1 MPFKSSLE
9 KAKKGFMVSGKLD
22 GELFPEHN
30 SSGSGT
36 GGHLS
41 ANEISG
47 LEQWAEISTTTSGK
61 N

>member
-47 LEQWAEISTTTSGK
+47 LEQ
-61 N
+61 